1 MDNKTIGRFI
11 HQLRIEKG
19 FTQQELADQLN
30 VTNKAISKWE
40 CGRGCP
46 DISLFEKLSDALGVS
61 VIELLNGR
69 HFEAPPPQQ
78 EILKTSID
86 YSDKIVKENSQHLNT
101 RMVVLGLV
109 ILFGIG
115 FFLLPFLNQT
125 IFHFPEITPP
135 IYTPLYT
142 DPQESN
148 DQFSSQYFHSLER
161 FHTAYI
167 GDNSKVG
174 NLISALPLNQY
185 GYSVEILSENYQLN
199 VYYHDVSWNIDALN
213 GDERYVYKSI
223 LYNSLAAFSYI
234 DNMNCIQFYFSDQ
247 SMKITRN
254 DFNQL
259 FTAENTEERLSE
271 LLVMLEDTQIV
282 EEKIQFFNIL

>member
-1 MDNKTIGRFI
+1 MDNKTIGHFI

-46 DISLFEKLSDALGVS
+46 DISLFEKLGEVLGVS
-61 VIELLNGR
+61 VIELLNGK
-69 HFEAPPPQQ
+69 HLEKPLPQQ

-101 RMVVLGLV
+101 RMVILGLV
-109 ILFGIG
+109 ILFCVG

-125 IFHFPEITPP
+125 IFHFPEMTQP
-135 IYTPLYT
+135 IYTPLNIDSKDT
-142 DPQESN
+142 TN
-148 DQFSSQYFHSLER
+148 LFSSQYFHSLER

-174 NLISALPLNQY
+174 NLINALPLNQY
-185 GYSVEILSENYQLN
+185 GYSIEILSEDYQLN
-199 VYYHDVSWNIDALN
+199 VYYHDVSWNIDTLN
-213 GDERYVYKSI
+213 GDEQYVYKSI
-223 LYNSLAAFSYI
+223 LYNALATFSYI
-234 DNMNCIQFYFSDQ
+234 DNMNAIQFYFSDQ
-247 SMKITRN
+247 NMKINRE

-259 FTAENTEERLSE
+259 FISQNTEGRLSE
-271 LLVMLEDTQIV
+271 LLKMLEDDQIV
-282 EEKIQFFNIL
+282 EEKIQFLNIL

>member
-46 DISLFEKLSDALGVS
+46 DISLFEKLSDVLGVS

-101 RMVVLGLV
+101 RMVILGLV
-109 ILFGIG
+109 ILFGFG

-125 IFHFPEITPP
+125 VFHFPEMTPP

-142 DPQESN
+142 DPQEPT
-148 DQFSSQYFHSLER
+148 DLFSSSYFHSLER

-185 GYSVEILSENYQLN
+185 GYSIEILSEDYQLN
-199 VYYHDVSWNIDALN
+199 VYYHDVSWNIDTIN
-213 GDERYVYKSI
+213 GDEHYVYKSI

-247 SMKITRN
+247 SMKINRD

-259 FTAENTEERLSE
+259 FTSENMEGRLNE
-271 LLVMLEDTQIV
+271 LLVMLDDEKIV